1 MEIKYKY
8 NRDDSNLI
16 DDYLNKSYLNMK
28 LGDKAIFI
36 YSKKDYAWIDEEI
49 SDKDRDA
56 WYEWLDKEI
65 GKGLLRIDRYNK
77 EELSIFIELISQLRR
92 SGFTF
97 KFNAGD
103 LLRAENMLSRVDIE
117 ILTDGYVELYGNR
130 EVAKQLKGMNNGYCA
145 CR

>member
-1 MEIKYKY
+1 MEVKYKY

-16 DDYLNKSYLNMK
+16 DDYLSRSYLNMK

-49 SDKDRDA
+49 SDKDRDD
-56 WYEWLDKEI
+56 WYKWLDKEI

-97 KFNAGD
+97 KFNAVD
-103 LLRAENMLSRVDIE
+103 LLRANNMFSREDIE

-130 EVAKQLKGMNNGYCA
+130 EVAKQLKGVSDGCCA
-145 CR
+145 YR